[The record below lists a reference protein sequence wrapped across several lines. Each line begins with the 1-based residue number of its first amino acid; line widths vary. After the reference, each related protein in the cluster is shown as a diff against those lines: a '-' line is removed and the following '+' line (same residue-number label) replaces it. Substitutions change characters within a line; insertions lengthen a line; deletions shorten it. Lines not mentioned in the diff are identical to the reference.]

1 MSGIFIS
8 FEGPD
13 GAGKTTQLRLLAKYL
28 EERGQTVLC
37 TREPGGTAIG
47 DAIRALLLD
56 PANDGMTARAEALLY
71 MAARA
76 QHVGELIAPALAR
89 GEIVL
94 SDRYADSTIVY
105 QGIAR
110 KLPQA
115 DLLAI
120 NDFATNGLKPQL
132 TILLD
137 CPRHMLCGRMDERG
151 AKDRIEQ
158 EADTFH
164 EQVRQ
169 GFLTLAGEQPAR
181 FRVIDASC
189 SVEKV
194 HQAVVNVIEH
204 FLNRRGTNED

>member
-28 EERGQTVLC
+28 EERGQTVRC
-37 TREPGGTAIG
+37 TREPGGTTIG

-56 PANDGMTARAEALLY
+56 PANDGMTSRAEALLY

-110 KLPQA
+110 KLSRA
-115 DLLAI
+115 ELLAI
-120 NDFATNGLKPQL
+120 NDFATSGLKPQL

-137 CPRHMLCGRMDERG
+137 CPRYMLCGRMDERG
-151 AKDRIEQ
+151 TKDRIEQ

-169 GFLTLAGEQPAR
+169 GFLTLAAEQPTR
-181 FRVIDASC
+181 FRIIDASC

-194 HQAVVNVIEH
+194 HHAIVNVIEQ
-204 FLNRRGTNED
+204 FLDGRATNED